1 METLQ
6 RTANRGSVSTGYD
19 VDNSVVFEDA
29 NSESL
34 HKSLSSQSRDCF
46 TISFW
51 LKRTALGAQR
61 LVGAGADGNNEVIIH
76 FTSSNELEFYSWEGA
91 NAMRYKTNR
100 VFRDTSAFYHFA
112 FLVDTRLSTAS
123 ERTQIY
129 VNGVLETSFSVSVVP
144 GQNALFDWTNNI
156 YVGKGG
162 AAADADMSGYLSEFV
177 YLDDTKAA
185 HTDLGEFDS
194 DTGIWKPIDVSG
206 LTFGTNG
213 AYLDF
218 KDSSNLGNDAN
229 GGTDFTA
236 TNITAADQATDT
248 PTNNF
253 ATLNPLSY
261 NVPYTASQGNTKY
274 VKNDNTYGMASGTHY
289 VGAGKWYWEVKTTD
303 FGNYSNV
310 RFGIIDAYKPT
321 VGANEY
327 GYEDPSLAATNPE
340 ILAVSGA
347 LNWYMNSSSTITNN
361 GTLNVDYTFYDGDIM
376 AIALDMD
383 NGGLWIGN
391 SRFSGVANGSFWMAP
406 GGTTTSGSVA
416 TTDPTNGNYALVG
429 DGGGTNSGT
438 PNFNGG
444 TITGGSLLTAGFTL
458 VTPIIGAY
466 DNGNSVTLEVN
477 FGGFTSYGEDGGY
490 SDANGHG
497 NFAYAVPSGFYCLC
511 SKNIAEF
518 GGSG

>member
-6 RTANRGSVSTGYD
+6 RTANRGRVSTGYD

-61 LVGAGADGNNEVIIH
+61 LVGAGASGNNEVIIH
-76 FTSSNELEFYSWEGA
+76 FTSSDELEFYSWEGA
-91 NAMRYKTNR
+91 YAMRYKTNR
-100 VFRDTSAFYHFA
+100 VFRDTNAFYHFA

-144 GQNALFDWTNNI
+144 GQNSLFDWTTNI

-194 DTGIWKPIDVSG
+194 DTGIWIPIDVSG

-218 KDSSNLGNDAN
+218 EDSSNLGNDAN

-236 TNITAADQATDT
+236 TNITSADQATDT

-253 ATLNPLSY
+253 CTGNNLVRFTNPSSQIVTEGGTLM
-261 NVPYTASQGNTKY
+261 TKGA
-274 VKNDNTYGMASGTHY
+274 NGWETISGTIY
-289 VGAGKWYWEVKTTD
+289 VTKGKWYCEVQSILNSATTAYCSVMPD
-303 FGNYSNV
+303 DSPIISAGGAISNFPGSQSGDGGVSYYANNGNKYLD
-310 RFGIIDAYKPT
+310 G
-321 VGANEY
+321 G
-327 GYEDPSLAATNPE
+327 
-340 ILAVSGA
+340 
-347 LNWYMNSSSTITNN
+347 NSSYGNDWKS
-361 GTLNVDYTFYDGDIM
+361 GTGLGDIM
-376 AIALDMD
+376 GIALDMD
-383 NGGLWIGN
+383 NGKVYFAKANVWQN
-391 SRFSGVANGSFWMAP
+391 SGDP
-406 GGTTTSGSVA
+406 TSGA
-416 TTDPTNGNYALVG
+416 TGTGAIDLPSPTKAYTMAAAIYANNNAIAINY
-429 DGGGTNSGT
+429 
-438 PNFNGG
+438 
-444 TITGGSLLTAGFTL
+444 
-458 VTPIIGAY
+458 
-466 DNGNSVTLEVN
+466 
-477 FGGFTSYGEDGGY
+477 GGY
-490 SDANGHG
+490 TYITISSGASDSNGHG
-497 NFAYAVPSGFYCLC
+497 TFEYAPPSGYFALC
-511 SKNIAEF
+511 TKNLAET
-518 GGSG
+518 G